1 MTSLSG
7 GLVYEYSQE
16 EADYGLVVINSNGS
30 LSLREDFNNLQGQ
43 FNKLDLKLI
52 QSTNASSTKIQP
64 PKCSTDLITAEE
76 FSKNFTIPAV
86 CPGCQDLIDNGIS
99 NPKNGKLVDVT
110 DTKPKQAVYGSNGV
124 QIQNLELKKLTEAN
138 TPGGQSLSAS
148 ETGTAS
154 GTASGTAAQPSATK
168 TGSASSMSIGGWC
181 SMAVLGAL
189 LTAVLN

>member
-30 LSLREDFNNLQGQ
+30 LSLREDFDNLQNQ
-43 FNKLDLKLI
+43 FNKLDLSLI
-52 QSTNASSTKIQP
+52 QSTNASSTKITP
-64 PKCSTDLITAEE
+64 PECSSDLITADQ

-86 CPGCQDLIDNGIS
+86 CPGCQDLINNGIS
-99 NPKNGKLVDVT
+99 NPKNGKLADVSN
-110 DTKPKQAVYGSNGV
+110 TKPTQAVYGSNGV
-124 QIQNLELKKLTEAN
+124 QVQNLELTKLNEAN
-138 TPGGQSLSAS
+138 TPGGQNLSAS
-148 ETGTAS
+148 GTGS
-154 GTASGTAAQPSATK
+154 STASGTAAQPSATK

-181 SMAVLGAL
+181 SIAVLGAL